1 MLLGAG
7 IPFQE
12 KIHCLIKNTCYQAKE
27 HLFILQQFSLGQ
39 KNEASKENE
48 AILEKASAE
57 YAHIYNR
64 NITDDEFILNLTK
77 FIKKEKI
84 TLKEPL

>member
-1 MLLGAG
+1 MQVH
-7 IPFQE
+7 IS

-27 HLFILQQFSLGQ
+27 HLFIFPFQQQFSLGQ